1 MTSQSDAPT
10 ATGHTAS
17 FTAAKSD
24 KDEKIAAAKLKVTQF
39 HPFKVTFIPFIKTL
53 KKLKKFKKEKTSQ
66 NNESQSLH
74 VDTAVISGRSTP
86 SSSYS
91 QPPNHSDT
99 QQKSPYPYTSLTDTV
114 PFNNHTDYL
123 KQQLQLHVQTI
134 GVLVAEK
141 TELHSKLQQTILKCD
156 RIQDENDEL
165 LGRLKASRQKI
176 ADLERLVQSQHEQIS
191 SQSAHSFAFN
201 SSSNSPTFDSEG
213 QRYIERLKAELN
225 SSVSVNE
232 ELRLR
237 LNESVEAGKSK
248 EQEAYR
254 VQRENLDLKS
264 ELELMQLKFQQFS
277 SDSDVDK
284 RVESYL
290 SEIDQQEMSSLK
302 ERNVVLEGKLAA
314 SEEKLL
320 GERERIKQEYQTF
333 ASQLQQQVES
343 LVDQINRMTD
353 EREASFSK
361 LDSLEMLLNKSNK
374 QNDVLI
380 GDLNEMRAK
389 YEQALV
395 DKGPRCEEPVSNKEQ
410 LLENELKYFET

>member
-1 MTSQSDAPT
+1 
-10 ATGHTAS
+10 
-17 FTAAKSD
+17 
-24 KDEKIAAAKLKVTQF
+24 
-39 HPFKVTFIPFIKTL
+39 
-53 KKLKKFKKEKTSQ
+53 
-66 NNESQSLH
+66 
-74 VDTAVISGRSTP
+74 
-86 SSSYS
+86 
-91 QPPNHSDT
+91 
-99 QQKSPYPYTSLTDTV
+99 
-114 PFNNHTDYL
+114 
-123 KQQLQLHVQTI
+123 
-134 GVLVAEK
+134 
-141 TELHSKLQQTILKCD
+141 
-156 RIQDENDEL
+156 
-165 LGRLKASRQKI
+165 
-176 ADLERLVQSQHEQIS
+176 
-191 SQSAHSFAFN
+191 
-201 SSSNSPTFDSEG
+201 
-213 QRYIERLKAELN
+213 
-225 SSVSVNE
+225 VNE

-290 SEIDQQEMSSLK
+290 SEIDQQEMNSLK

-320 GERERIKQEYQTF
+320 GERERIKQEYQAF

-395 DKGPRCEEPVSNKEQ
+395 DKGSRCEEPVSNKEQ